1 MKKKTSKLNKKSGN
15 EQVRVTTSIDKG
27 KTTLDIRVYAPA
39 NHAGRANQK
48 PMTTPETSKVS
59 S

>member
-1 MKKKTSKLNKKSGN
+1 MKKQTGKSNKKSGN

-39 NHAGRANQK
+39 NRAGRANQK
-48 PMTTPETSKVS
+48 PTTTPETSKES